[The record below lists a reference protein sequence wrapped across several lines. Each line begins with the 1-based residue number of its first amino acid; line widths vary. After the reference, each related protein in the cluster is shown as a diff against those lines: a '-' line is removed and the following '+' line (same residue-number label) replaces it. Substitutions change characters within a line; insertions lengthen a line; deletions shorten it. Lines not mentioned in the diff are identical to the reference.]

1 MAQRTEAICDGKTIG
16 IESIFTVIN
25 GKQINIPDKLN
36 WLREK
41 SRHNELFC
49 PCGCGA
55 NLILVA
61 GDKNL
66 REQHFR
72 IKDSETELECTAV
85 TEGKTSIES
94 KIVLKCWLDDK
105 LATGDVDTRVPI
117 NAVDNTD
124 RKYEFSFLSMNKK
137 IAVSYFRDRA
147 NITDEKLDVLDM
159 NSQDIKLIYIT
170 DIMNGGVEGQ
180 FPEWLM
186 KIQGRQGFCLLLSI
200 DGVDYEKARL
210 EAVLYDQDI
219 DGLWCEIPVTDGMLS
234 EYDFDEY
241 NNLILRGELLDSM
254 YDRAWY
260 EFRKKQDREHDRRI
274 RQQEEAEAERQRRQE
289 EAEAERKRKQE
300 EQQRLKEEYERKQ
313 REYQEEQ
320 KRLREAAEAEKLKA
334 AEEFAR
340 NMAAGFEQ
348 QETQI
353 KDENG
358 VRWIKC
364 EFCGKIAPVKEFSSY
379 GGPNH
384 INLGTCV
391 ECSRNNP
398 EAAVEITIP
407 QRTKQRYD
415 PNICPECGSRLI
427 ERNGRNGR
435 FMGCSGYPRCRY
447 TRSIR

>member
-72 IKDSETELECTAV
+72 IKDSDTELECTVV
-85 TEGKTSIES
+85 TEGKTFIES

-105 LATGDVDTRVPI
+105 LATSDIDTRVPI

-186 KIQGRQGFCLLLSI
+186 NIQSRQGFCLLLSI

-219 DGLWCEIPVTDGMLS
+219 DGLWCEVPVTDGMLS
-234 EYDFDEY
+234 EYGFDED
-241 NNLILRGELLDSM
+241 NNLILHGELLDSM
-254 YDRAWY
+254 YERAWY
-260 EFRKKQDREHDRRI
+260 EFRKKQDREHDRRV
-274 RQQEEAEAERQRRQE
+274 RKQE

-313 REYQEEQ
+313 REHQEEQ
-320 KRLREAAEAEKLKA
+320 KRLKEVAEAEKRKA
-334 AEEFAR
+334 AEDFAR

-364 EFCGKIAPVKEFSSY
+364 EFCGKIAPDKEFSSY
-379 GGPNH
+379 GGTDH
-384 INLGTCV
+384 INLGTCM

-398 EAAVEITIP
+398 AAAVEIKIL
-407 QRTKQRYD
+407 QRTKQRCG

>member
-16 IESIFTVIN
+16 IESIYTVIN

-41 SRHNELFC
+41 SRNNELFC

-55 NLILVA
+55 NLVLVA
-61 GDKNL
+61 GDRNL

-72 IKDSETELECTAV
+72 IKDSNTELECTAV
-85 TEGKTSIES
+85 TEGRTSIES

-117 NAVDNTD
+117 NTVDDTE
-124 RKYEFSFLSMNKK
+124 RKYEISFLSLSKRL
-137 IAVSYFRDRA
+137 AVSYFRNRA
-147 NITDEKLDVLDM
+147 NISDDKLDILEA
-159 NSQDIKLIYIT
+159 NARDIKLIYIM
-170 DIMNGGVEGQ
+170 DIMNGGAEGQ

-186 KIQGRQGFCLLLSI
+186 KIQSRQGFCLLLSI

-210 EAVLYDQDI
+210 KAVTYDQDL
-219 DGLWCEIPVTDGMLS
+219 DGLWCEISVADGMLS
-234 EYDFDEY
+234 EYEFDEDDR
-241 NNLILRGELLDSM
+241 LMLHGESIDSM

-260 EFRKKQDREHDRRI
+260 EFRKEQDREHDRRI
-274 RQQEEAEAERQRRQE
+274 KWQEEAEAARQR
-289 EAEAERKRKQE
+289 KLE

-313 REYQEEQ
+313 REYEEEQ
-320 KRLREAAEAEKLKA
+320 RLRRKA
-334 AEEFAR
+334 AEVEKRKAAEVFAR
-340 NMAAGFEQ
+340 NMADGFEQ

-353 KDENG
+353 TDENG
-358 VRWIKC
+358 TRWIKC
-364 EFCGKIAPVKEFSSY
+364 EFCGKIAPAKEFSSY
-379 GGPNH
+379 GGINH

-398 EAAVEITIP
+398 DAAVQITIP

-415 PNICPECGSRLI
+415 PNICPECGSRLV
-427 ERNGRNGR
+427 ERSGRNGR
-435 FMGCSGYPRCRY
+435 FIGCSGYPRCRY
-447 TRSIR
+447 TRSVR